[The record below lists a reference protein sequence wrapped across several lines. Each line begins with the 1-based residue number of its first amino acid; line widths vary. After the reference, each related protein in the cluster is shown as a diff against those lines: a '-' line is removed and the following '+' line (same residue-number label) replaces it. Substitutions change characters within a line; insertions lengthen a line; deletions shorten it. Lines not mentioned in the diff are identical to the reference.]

1 MRKMI
6 EQKCFFMNEEKG
18 ESNRVE
24 EKKKTIK
31 AFFLFENK
39 NTPKKKNVKRKQK
52 QKNTKKTSPVNKYK
66 RTNKRLAQQK

>member
-1 MRKMI
+1 MKYLGGKISMRKMI
-6 EQKCFFMNEEKG
+6 EQKCFMNEEKG

-39 NTPKKKNVKRKQK
+39 NTPKKK
-52 QKNTKKTSPVNKYK
+52 KKKK
-66 RTNKRLAQQK
+66 M